1 VSCADDKGVK
11 TFREGTHRVI
21 DPAATLARVMPLAVH
36 MGITRVA
43 MLTGLDVLGIPVAAA
58 VRPNSRSI
66 AVHQGKGVT
75 IDAAKASAI
84 MEAVECFH
92 AENIVLPLQR
102 ASFTT
107 MSKAADAA
115 DPATL
120 PRCGGRAYSDEPLL
134 WISGRDLL
142 SGRTLWVPH
151 ELVSVDF
158 TAPLPTPAG
167 LFQATTNG
175 LAAGNDWREAV
186 LHALYEVVE
195 RDAVA
200 LWRALPEAAQDACAL
215 NLNEIDGELGR
226 RLLACFATAG
236 VSVRIW
242 DVTSDIG
249 LPTFICLA
257 ASPDE
262 PDAVEPELGSG
273 CHCDRDIALSRALT
287 ETAQARLTRIS
298 GARDDFDVMGYRPEE
313 RAARQGWARRWMS
326 GAAKS
331 RFRAPATLAGADLRH
346 DLDVVLTRLAAAGIA
361 QVGCV
366 CLTRAE
372 LGIPVVR
379 VVVPGLEGPWT
390 PPGGEYTPGVRAMV
404 VRATAVA

>member
-1 VSCADDKGVK
+1 MSWRDDEGTK
-11 TFREGTHRVI
+11 TFFEGTHRII
-21 DPAATLARVMPLAVH
+21 DPSATVARLMPLAGR

-92 AENIVLPLQR
+92 AENIILPLQR
-102 ASFTT
+102 ASFAG
-107 MSKAADAA
+107 MSGAGDVA
-115 DPATL
+115 DPAKL
-120 PRCGGRAYSDEPLL
+120 PRCGGRIYADESVL
-134 WISGRDLL
+134 WVAGRDLL
-142 SGRTLWVPH
+142 SGRTLWVPY

-158 TAPLPTPAG
+158 TVPLPTPAG

-175 LAAGNDWREAV
+175 LAAGNDCYEAM

-200 LWRALPEAAQDACAL
+200 LWRALPEPSQDASAL
-215 NLNEIDGELGR
+215 DLGEIDGAFGR
-226 RLLACFATAG
+226 RLLTSFTRAG
-236 VSVRIW
+236 VSLRIW

-249 LPTFICLA
+249 LPTFVCLA

-262 PDAVEPELGSG
+262 PGAVEPELGSG
-273 CHCDRDIALSRALT
+273 CHCDRDIALTRALT
-287 ETAQARLTRIS
+287 EAAQARLTRIS
-298 GARDDFDVMGYRPEE
+298 GARDDFDMISYQPER
-313 RAARQGWARRWMS
+313 RAARQEWARRWMN
-326 GAAKS
+326 GVAKGS
-331 RFRAPATLAGADLRH
+331 FRAPATLAGADLRH
-346 DLDVVLTRLAAAGIA
+346 DLDVVLTRLGAAGIA

-366 CLTRAE
+366 CLTHAD

-379 VVVPGLEGPWT
+379 AVVPGLEGPWT
-390 PPGGEYTPGVRAMV
+390 PPGGEYTLGVRA
-404 VRATAVA
+404 TNVA